1 MVGFYAKL
9 RMHEKC
15 PSEIDVWAFDFDC
28 FMKKSLDQIA
38 IRTSFVKRSLP
49 AERTLC
55 PAVYTA
61 AFHALANFA
70 RRRSNNF
77 PQRLRSN
84 NATEDAKLNKSRT
97 ILIAKQSSDEAP
109 SLND

>member
-1 MVGFYAKL
+1 MVGLYAKL
-9 RMHEKC
+9 RMHQKC
-15 PSEIDVWAFDFDC
+15 PAEID
-28 FMKKSLDQIA
+28 
-38 IRTSFVKRSLP
+38 RTSSFVKRSLP

-84 NATEDAKLNKSRT
+84 NATEDAKTNRRAHLLSM
-97 ILIAKQSSDEAP
+97 LPKQ
-109 SLND
+109 N